1 MYGCVVGRK
10 DHLVRK
16 EGGGFDAQEYEEF
29 PERYASVFS
38 IKVSRLPGID
48 HDDIQGKKSFHKHV
62 FINTEI
68 VQYHVGRSWSASSVS
83 ISSVFLKC

>member
-38 IKVSRLPGID
+38 IKVSRSTGID
-48 HDDIQGKKSFHKHV
+48 HDDIQKKIISQACFYKYRDCTLSCRTKLV
-62 FINTEI
+62 RKF
-68 VQYHVGRSWSASSVS
+68 S
-83 ISSVFLKC
+83 IFSSVFLKC